1 MALRRGWVVLS
12 ATVVGLG
19 GLMAFDQHQF
29 GTPFAMRDANAK
41 LQFKMKRTGAK
52 ASAAA
57 NSQSGAT
64 AQAAPPTTQAQQAA
78 PPTTQAQQ
86 AAPPATQ
93 QAAPAVTTRH
103 AVGDSADDPYGAT
116 QVRVTIKGTTI
127 TDVTAVNMPY
137 GDPTSQQISDQ
148 IAPILSQ
155 QAISAQSAQI
165 SGVSGATY
173 TSDAYR
179 QSLQSALDKLNF
191 GK

>member
-64 AQAAPPTTQAQQAA
+64 A
-78 PPTTQAQQ
+78 Q